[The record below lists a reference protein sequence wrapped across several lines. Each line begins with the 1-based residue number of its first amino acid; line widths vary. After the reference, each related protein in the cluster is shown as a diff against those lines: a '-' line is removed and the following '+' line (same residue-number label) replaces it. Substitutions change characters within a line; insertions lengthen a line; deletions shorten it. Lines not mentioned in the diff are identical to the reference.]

1 MFNDLSGAQG
11 NSRGRG
17 LPIFREIK
25 PAQESAVANRG
36 PPTVFRI
43 PLISFYSFFLFF
55 FVLKLTR
62 GSVYGGVYSTRF
74 AEVSR

>member
-43 PLISFYSFFLFF
+43 PLISFYSFSFF
-55 FVLKLTR
+55 FRFGTHSRLGLRRRTLDSVCR
-62 GSVYGGVYSTRF
+62 G
-74 AEVSR
+74 

>member
-55 FVLKLTR
+55 FRFETHSRLGLRWRILDSVCR
-62 GSVYGGVYSTRF
+62 G
-74 AEVSR
+74 

>member
-43 PLISFYSFFLFF
+43 PLISFYSLFF
-55 FVLKLTR
+55 SVLKLTR
-62 GSVYGGVYSTRF
+62 GSVYGGVHSTRF